1 MKKSHSS
8 TENAEANTPK
18 QGKKKPKFAGW
29 PKTATVGRT
38 VIRIYKR
45 LSPANGECYM
55 VGNYST
61 GKRRWDCYH
70 DETLALEEAAK
81 LARRMNDKN
90 IEAASLTKEQAREYI
105 ISRDRLQ
112 KFNVTVDQGTS
123 ALEQVLT
130 QVATIAKLH
139 EAVGFY
145 LSKHKPLE
153 AMAVKDA
160 VERYIEAKE
169 SDGARP
175 YYIETMSSY
184 LTRFARDH
192 TGTLN
197 NVTKEHALEWLD
209 GLGVKPNTWNTSL
222 ILLRGFFRWASER
235 KYADKDLLEEIRLKK
250 VTLGTVQIYTPLEM
264 RRLIAASTPEFLP
277 CLVLGG
283 FAGIR
288 SIEVQRL
295 RWEDIDLKFGK
306 HGIITVNPE
315 ASKTA
320 SRRTIQIQPNLRE
333 WLLPFVKDKRG
344 LIWKGTDYDYNN
356 AQYAVAADTEVPAN
370 KRKGTSYLAPIK
382 WRKNS
387 LRHSFASYRW
397 AQLMDSG
404 RVAGEMGNSP
414 AMVNKHY
421 KELVKDPAEAERWFA
436 IMPEKSDKII
446 SFDKAATA

>member
-1 MKKSHSS
+1 MKFSHSS
-8 TENAEANTPK
+8 TQNADANTPK

-70 DETLALEEAAK
+70 DEALALEEAAK

-90 IEAASLTKEQAREYI
+90 VEAASLTKDEAREYVTA
-105 ISRDRLQ
+105 RDRLK
-112 KFNVTVDQGTS
+112 KFSVTVDAGTA

-139 EAVGFY
+139 EAVSYFA
-145 LSKHKPLE
+145 SKHRPLE
-153 AMAVKDA
+153 QMPVTEATDL
-160 VERYIEAKE
+160 YLEAKE
-169 SDGARP
+169 KDGARP

-197 NVTKEHALEWLD
+197 NVTKEAALEWLD
-209 GLGVKPNTWNTSL
+209 GLEVKPNTWNTTL
-222 ILLRGFFRWASER
+222 IILRGFFRWASER

-295 RWEDIDLKFGK
+295 HWEDIDLKFGK

-320 SRRTIQIQPNLRE
+320 SRRTIQIAPNLSE
-333 WLLPFVKDKRG
+333 WLLPYAKSRG

-370 KRKGTSYLAPIK
+370 KRKGAAYLAPIK

-404 RVAGEMGNSP
+404 RVAGEMGNSA

-421 KELVKDPAEAERWFA
+421 RELVKDPAEAERWFG
-436 IMPEKSDKII
+436 IVPEKSDKII
-446 SFDKAATA
+446 SLDKAATA